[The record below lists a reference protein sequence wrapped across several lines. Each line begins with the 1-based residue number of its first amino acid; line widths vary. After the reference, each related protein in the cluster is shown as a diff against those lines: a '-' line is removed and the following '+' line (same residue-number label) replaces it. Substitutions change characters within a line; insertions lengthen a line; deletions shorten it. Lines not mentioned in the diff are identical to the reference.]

1 MQVKWNVCTRALFTR
16 VSTCQMNIPMR
27 KIMDRYDKGLVNGK
41 RLNQYMQSTYHL
53 YSNLFV

>member
-1 MQVKWNVCTRALFTR
+1 MQVKWSGCTRALFTR
-16 VSTCQMNIPMR
+16 VSTCQMSIPMR

-53 YSNLFV
+53 

>member
-1 MQVKWNVCTRALFTR
+1 MQVKWNVCARALFTR

-53 YSNLFV
+53 